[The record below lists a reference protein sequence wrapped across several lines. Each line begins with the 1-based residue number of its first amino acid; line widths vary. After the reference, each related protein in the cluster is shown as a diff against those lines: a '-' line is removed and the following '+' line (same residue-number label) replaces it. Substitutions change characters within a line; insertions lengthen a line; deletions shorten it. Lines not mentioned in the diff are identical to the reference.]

1 MLYDLATFS
10 VWLFV
15 ALVIGIA
22 VGWST
27 YSETPRHGWLSGWT
41 LWALLAFVVGL
52 TVAML
57 KLLPGRA
64 GLWLE
69 IALLM
74 TFSHT
79 LGCLMGGWLK
89 SLFTLQET
97 GIASA
102 VADAGPTPEAVA
114 NQAARAIAE
123 RRTVETA
130 ARAEAER
137 RTAEADAKAKAERR
151 TAEARDEA
159 ERLAAESA
167 ARAEAERRAAEAATK
182 AEAERRAAEVAAK
195 ADSQR
200 RAAEAAAKAEAE
212 RRAAQAAAKAEAD
225 RLATEAAARV
235 EAEREA
241 AAKSLVAVA
250 PPGMER
256 LMLAAPN
263 GAADNL
269 KLIKGVGPK
278 NEQVLNGLGI
288 YHFHQIADWSPE
300 HAVWI
305 GHHMAFPG
313 RVERENWIAQ
323 AKLLAAGLDTEH
335 SAGVKSGAIRI
346 DDGADSPLSETEA
359 SALAASLPTTLPKV
373 EGEEK
378 HSGSRPLGL
387 ASPRGGVADDLKR
400 IKGIGKQNEARLH
413 GLGVWHFRQIAAWSP
428 ENVKWVGSYLSFSGR
443 IDREQWMSQAKELAA
458 GRQTEFAKRV
468 EKGLVKTSRDDGS
481 RGQNNLEPEE
491 PTRE

>member
-52 TVAML
+52 TIAML

-74 TFSHT
+74 TFSHI

-89 SLFTLQET
+89 SLFTLQEA

-102 VADAGPTPEAVA
+102 VDDAGSTPEAVA

-137 RTAEADAKAKAERR
+137 RAAEADAKAKAERR
-151 TAEARDEA
+151 TAEA
-159 ERLAAESA
+159 
-167 ARAEAERRAAEAATK
+167 
-182 AEAERRAAEVAAK
+182 AAK

-225 RLATEAAARV
+225 RLAAEAAARV

-241 AAKSLVAVA
+241 VAKALVAVA
-250 PPGMER
+250 PPGVEP

-305 GHHMAFPG
+305 SHHMAFPG

-323 AKLLAAGLDTEH
+323 AILLAAGLDTEH

-413 GLGVWHFRQIAAWSP
+413 GLGVWHFHQIAAWSP

-481 RGQNNLEPEE
+481 RGQNNLEPVE